1 MFKKFELT
9 LTVRDE
15 NNKFQP
21 ISFDKIED
29 NNLVSLTLQFNIV
42 IMSIHKKLVDKELE
56 NKIDDNIPF

>member
-29 NNLVSLTLQFNIV
+29 NNLVSLMLQFNIV
-42 IMSIHKKLVDKELE
+42 IMSIYKKLVDKELE